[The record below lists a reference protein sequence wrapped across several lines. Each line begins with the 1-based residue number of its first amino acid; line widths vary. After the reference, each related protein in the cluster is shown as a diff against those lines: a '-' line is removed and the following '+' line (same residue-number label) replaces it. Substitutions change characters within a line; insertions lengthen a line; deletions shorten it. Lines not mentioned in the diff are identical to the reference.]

1 MSIIDKDFNEYD
13 KYFENIEHSNQNYN
27 HLKISE
33 HAFHVVMKELR
44 AGAEKEGQG
53 KTKNHLRYFGNIWNI
68 LEKESCAD
76 LEIQGCWR

>member
-1 MSIIDKDFNEYD
+1 MNFARSMIDKDCAKYD

-33 HAFHVVMKELR
+33 HALHVVMEKLR

-53 KTKNHLRYFGNIWNI
+53 KTKNHLRYFGNI
-68 LEKESCAD
+68 
-76 LEIQGCWR
+76 